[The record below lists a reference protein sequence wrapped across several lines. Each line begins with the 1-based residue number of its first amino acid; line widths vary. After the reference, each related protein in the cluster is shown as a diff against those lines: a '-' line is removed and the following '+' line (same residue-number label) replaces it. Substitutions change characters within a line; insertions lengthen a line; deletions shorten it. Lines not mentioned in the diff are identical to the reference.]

1 MAWNFFQKA
10 TELNSSPKI
19 LILIQVRSDQLLIC
33 SWFTCAISSLEDSL
47 EKPNVSPNEIIE
59 IVYSYIPV

>member
-1 MAWNFFQKA
+1 MACNFFQKA

-19 LILIQVRSDQLLIC
+19 LIDQIRYQLLIC

-47 EKPNVSPNEIIE
+47 EKLNVSLNEISE